1 MRKAENRLAE
11 EAHRVTLY
19 LSNSTEAKLKHLSET
34 ELITTHARTLVE
46 MDGSG
51 SICLMRDDKVDDL
64 KRMYILFSRVP
75 STLDVLRGTCTC
87 RCTYDTVYLNQI
99 FHRSR
104 AATSCDACRAFHHLI
119 LLMIS

>member
-1 MRKAENRLAE
+1 
-11 EAHRVTLY
+11 VTLY

-87 RCTYDTVYLNQI
+87 TYDTVFLNQT
-99 FHRSR
+99 FHRNS
-104 AATSCDACRAFHHLI
+104 AAASFDDYRAFYHLT
-119 LLMIS
+119 LLMISKFP

>member
-1 MRKAENRLAE
+1 MKADYRVGLTFSSSSDYMRKAENRLAE

-19 LSNSTEAKLKHLSET
+19 LSSSTEAKLKHLSET

-87 RCTYDTVYLNQI
+87 DMTLLN
-99 FHRSR
+99 
-104 AATSCDACRAFHHLI
+104 
-119 LLMIS
+119 

>member
-19 LSNSTEAKLKHLSET
+19 LSNSTETKLKHLSET

-75 STLDVLRGTCTC
+75 STLDVLRGTCII
-87 RCTYDTVYLNQI
+87 DTALHYLIHN
-99 FHRSR
+99 RYC
-104 AATSCDACRAFHHLI
+104 AGVSCDGQYAFCHLST
-119 LLMIS
+119 LSSVR